1 MSAPKLKPFSY
12 GILAL
17 VGRGGASAHD
27 LVVMMREGT
36 VHWTTSESHYYA
48 EPKRLE
54 RLGYLTSSTRAG
66 RTRDRTFYELT
77 AEGREALGAWI
88 GEPAAMPRIQ
98 NEAALKLLGADFADD
113 AAVLRSLQ
121 GLREELAA
129 RLEHVD
135 ALDARAAAL
144 PHRARYLDLLNELAR
159 NTLDAQLRWLEH
171 VEAELGPARTD
182 AGADA
187 TSGAGTDGDRPEA

>member
-1 MSAPKLKPFSY
+1 MAASELKPFSY

-17 VGRGGASAHD
+17 VGQGGASAHD

-54 RLGYLTSSTRAG
+54 RLGYLTSSTRPG

-77 AEGREALGAWI
+77 AEGRRALGAWVS
-88 GEPAAMPRIQ
+88 EPAAMPRIQ
-98 NEAALKLLGADFADD
+98 NEAALKLLGADFASDG
-113 AAVLRSLQ
+113 AVLRSLQ
-121 GLREELAA
+121 GLRRELAE

-135 ALDARAAAL
+135 VLDARAEEL
-144 PHRARYLDLLNELAR
+144 PHRARYLRLLNELAR
-159 NTLDAQLRWLEH
+159 STLDAQLRWLEH
-171 VEAELGPARTD
+171 VEAELGTGRPGSD
-182 AGADA
+182 AGAGP
-187 TSGAGTDGDRPEA
+187 GADSAARPTA

>member
-1 MSAPKLKPFSY
+1 MAASELKPFSY

-27 LVVMMREGT
+27 LVVMMREGA

-77 AEGREALGAWI
+77 AAGRDALGAWV

-98 NEAALKLLGADFADD
+98 NEAALKLLAADFADD
-113 AAVLRSLQ
+113 DAVLRSLV
-121 GLREELAA
+121 GLREELTA
-129 RLEHVD
+129 RYEHVD
-135 ALDARAAAL
+135 ALDARAEGL
-144 PHRARYLDLLNELAR
+144 PYRARYLFLLNELAR
-159 NTLDAQLRWLEH
+159 STLDAQLRWLDR
-171 VEAELGPARTD
+171 VRAELGPD
-182 AGADA
+182 GAD
-187 TSGAGTDGDRPEA
+187 GDHPPR